1 MAKDDMEV
9 IIYKILS
16 YLYSSLKAGH
26 KTSLEEVAWRCKLF
40 DITREYWIIVLKEM
54 IDDGLVSGIKYVEA
68 KDMEGIIVIGNFS
81 ITKKG
86 REYLTNNSTMAKVK
100 EMLGSGFE
108 IALSALIGKF

>member
-26 KTSLEEVAWRCKLF
+26 KTSLGEVAWRCKLF

-54 IDDGLVSGIKYVEA
+54 IDDGLVSGIKYIEA
-68 KDMEGIIVIGNFS
+68 KDMEGILEIGTFS